1 MVYYAPDLLL
11 SLTFLKEKK
20 MRKVALLLLLV
31 FFGGCISDAEKSLSD
46 SREQEMTLGR
56 AQKEIRVGMSQA
68 DVAAALGSPNIVS
81 KDSEGN
87 ESWIY
92 DKIATQVSYA
102 RDTGGI
108 SAGATSLVPTWLLA
122 LSGQAQYSKSTGTST
137 QTQKT
142 LTIVIKFDENSLV
155 KNLSYHA
162 SKF

>member
-1 MVYYAPDLLL
+1 MHGICSSHYDLIRRR
-11 SLTFLKEKK
+11 K
-20 MRKVALLLLLV
+20 MKIVTLFLLLV
-31 FFGGCISDAEKSLSD
+31 FVGGCISTAEQAARD
-46 SREQEMTLGR
+46 SREQEMTLGL

-102 RDTGGI
+102 RDSGGI
-108 SAGATSLVPTWLLA
+108 SAGGAGVTGIGSWLLG
-122 LSGQAQYSKSTGTST
+122 LTGQAQYSKATGTQT

-142 LTIVIKFDENSLV
+142 LTVVIKFDENSLV
-155 KNLSYHA
+155 KNLSYHS

>member
-1 MVYYAPDLLL
+1 M
-11 SLTFLKEKK
+11 K
-20 MRKVALLLLLV
+20 KVALILLLV
-31 FFGGCISDAEKSLSD
+31 FIGGCISDAEKSLSD

-102 RDTGGI
+102 QDSGGI
-108 SAGATSLVPTWLLA
+108 SAGAASLVPTWLLA
-122 LSGQAQYSKSTGTST
+122 LSGKAQYSKSTGTST

>member
-1 MVYYAPDLLL
+1 MKVIILSLLL
-11 SLTFLKEKK
+11 I
-20 MRKVALLLLLV
+20 
-31 FFGGCISDAEKSLSD
+31 FFGGCMTAAEEESQRASKE
-46 SREQEMTLGR
+46 REMTVGL

-92 DKIATQVSYA
+92 DKIATQVTYTEDKS
-102 RDTGGI
+102 DV
-108 SAGATSLVPTWLLA
+108 SAGAAGVPFIGSWLLG
-122 LSGQAQYSKSTGTST
+122 LSGRAKYSKATGGTT

-142 LTIVIKFDENSLV
+142 LTIVIKFDEKSMV
-155 KNLSYHA
+155 KTLSYHT

>member
-1 MVYYAPDLLL
+1 
-11 SLTFLKEKK
+11 
-20 MRKVALLLLLV
+20 MRKFVLLLLLV
-31 FFGGCISDAEKSLSD
+31 FIGGCITAAEQAARD
-46 SREQEMTLGR
+46 SREQEMTLGL

-102 RDTGGI
+102 RDAGGV
-108 SAGATSLVPTWLLA
+108 SAGGGSLTAVGTWLLG
-122 LSGQAQYSKSTGTST
+122 LSGRAQYSKATGTET

-142 LTIVIKFDENSLV
+142 LTIVIKFDENNLV
-155 KNLSYHA
+155 KNLSYHS

>member
-1 MVYYAPDLLL
+1 
-11 SLTFLKEKK
+11 
-20 MRKVALLLLLV
+20 MRKVILLLLLMFV
-31 FFGGCISDAEKSLSD
+31 GGCISTAEK
-46 SREQEMTLGR
+46 EQNASNEREMTLGL

-68 DVAAALGSPNIVS
+68 DVATALGSPNIVS

-102 RDTGGI
+102 RDTGGV
-108 SAGATSLVPTWLLA
+108 SVGGAGITAVSSWLLG
-122 LSGQAQYSKSTGTST
+122 LSGQAQYSKSTGTET

-142 LTIVIKFDENSLV
+142 LTVVIKFDEKSLV
-155 KNLSYHA
+155 KTLSYHT

>member
-1 MVYYAPDLLL
+1 MRKFTLL
-11 SLTFLKEKK
+11 SL
-20 MRKVALLLLLV
+20 LV
-31 FFGGCISDAEKSLSD
+31 FISGCISTAEQAARD
-46 SREQEMTLGR
+46 SREQEMTLGL

-102 RDTGGI
+102 RDSGGI
-108 SAGATSLVPTWLLA
+108 SAGGTGITAVSSWLLG
-122 LSGQAQYSKSTGTST
+122 LSGRAQYSKATGTQT

-142 LTIVIKFDENSLV
+142 LTVVIKFDENSLV
-155 KNLSYHA
+155 KNLSYHS

>member
-1 MVYYAPDLLL
+1 M
-11 SLTFLKEKK
+11 KK
-20 MRKVALLLLLV
+20 ITLLLLLMYV
-31 FFGGCISDAEKSLSD
+31 GGCMTSS
-46 SREQEMTLGR
+46 EQEAMRASKEREMTLGL

-92 DKIATQVSYA
+92 DKIATEVYSS
-102 RDTGGI
+102 RESGGI
-108 SAGATSLVPTWLLA
+108 SAGGAGITAVSSWLLG
-122 LSGQAQYSKSTGTST
+122 LSGQAQYSKATGKEI

-142 LTIVIKFDENSLV
+142 LTVVIKFDENGLV
-155 KNLSYHA
+155 KTLSYHS